1 MVLPRGGIS
10 AAWGAVRRL
19 VTGFLIALVVG
30 LLSVG
35 VTVRTGHL
43 SLEPVLSGSMQP
55 TVSAGDVAVLW
66 QVPTSSLKVGDVI
79 TFYPP
84 GDVSTPKLH
93 RIISLTRTAK
103 GIAIRTKGDANQVSD
118 PWGQVALRGAIAYRM
133 VGVVPLFGY
142 LAVGIGHF
150 AAGLLLILAGGLLG
164 LVALN
169 TLRHSPRK
177 DRSAVRGT

>member
-79 TFYPP
+79 TFILRAT
-84 GDVSTPKLH
+84 S
-93 RIISLTRTAK
+93 
-103 GIAIRTKGDANQVSD
+103 
-118 PWGQVALRGAIAYRM
+118 ALRNC
-133 VGVVPLFGY
+133 
-142 LAVGIGHF
+142 IGSF
-150 AAGLLLILAGGLLG
+150 L
-164 LVALN
+164 
-169 TLRHSPRK
+169 
-177 DRSAVRGT
+177 